1 MAAKKTTLESL
12 AKLISESSA
21 SADKKFA
28 ALAEDIADIKST
40 MVTKDDLAEAVEKL
54 DDRLIAV
61 ESKIGGIHNRIDDE
75 ALKRGNLE
83 TRVRSVV
90 SNLPPPPERV

>member
-28 ALAEDIADIKST
+28 ALAEDIADIK
-40 MVTKDDLAEAVEKL
+40 KHDGDQG
-54 DDRLIAV
+54 RP
-61 ESKIGGIHNRIDDE
+61 R
-75 ALKRGNLE
+75 
-83 TRVRSVV
+83 RSG
-90 SNLPPPPERV
+90 